1 MRRGPGRHRLHDAWW
16 TLILFAV
23 IGVAVLVTAVSFTG
37 SLRSTVPVTLA
48 ADRSGLVMDSG
59 AKVMMRGVQVGRV
72 AQIGRIEWAQNGASL
87 RLEIDPDQIRYIPA
101 NVEAQISA
109 TTAFGAKFVDL
120 VMPQNPS
127 RARLSAGAVLH
138 SKNVSTEINT
148 VFENVVDLLNMI
160 DPLKLNAVLTAVA
173 DAVRGQGERIGQ
185 ATTDLNEVLEA
196 LNARGDTIG
205 GNWRSLKNFTDTY
218 DAAAQDILTILN
230 AASTTSAT
238 VVNHSTQLDALLL
251 NAIGLSNAGT
261 NLLGSSRD
269 NLVGAADILAP
280 TTSLLFKYNP
290 EYTCFLQGAKWYL
303 DNGGYAAW
311 GGADGRTLQLDVA
324 LLFGNDPYVYPD
336 NLPVVAAK
344 GGPGGR
350 PGCGPLPDAT
360 HNFPVRQLV
369 TNTGWG
375 TGLDIRPNPGI
386 GHPCWA
392 NYFPVTRAVPEPP
405 SIRQCIPGPAIG
417 PNPAAGSS
425 HEGEPGGVVVR
436 LGVFLAVCLLTAFLL
451 IAVFGE
457 VRFGDGKT
465 YYAEFAN
472 VSNLRTGK
480 LVRIAGVEVGK
491 VTRISINPDATV
503 RVQFT
508 ADNSVTLTRGT
519 RAVIRYDNLFGDRYL
534 ALEEGAGGLAVL
546 RPGHTIPLAR
556 TQPALDLDALIG
568 GFKPLFRALNP
579 EQVNALSE
587 QLLHAFAGQ
596 GPTIGSLLAQSAAVT
611 NTLADRDRLI
621 GQVITNLNVV
631 LGSLGAHTDRLDQA
645 VTSLS
650 ALIHRLAQR
659 KTDISNAVAYT
670 NAAAGSVADLLSQAR
685 APLAKVVRETDRV
698 AGIAAA
704 DHDYLDNLLNTLPD
718 KYQALVRQGMYGDFF
733 AFYLCD
739 VVLKVN
745 GKGGQPVYIKLAGQ
759 DSGRCAPK

>member
-1 MRRGPGRHRLHDAWW
+1 MR
-16 TLILFAV
+16 
-23 IGVAVLVTAVSFTG
+23 
-37 SLRSTVPVTLA
+37 
-48 ADRSGLVMDSG
+48 
-59 AKVMMRGVQVGRV
+59 
-72 AQIGRIEWAQNGASL
+72 
-87 RLEIDPDQIRYIPA
+87 
-101 NVEAQISA
+101 
-109 TTAFGAKFVDL
+109 
-120 VMPQNPS
+120 
-127 RARLSAGAVLH
+127 
-138 SKNVSTEINT
+138 
-148 VFENVVDLLNMI
+148 ENL
-160 DPLKLNAVLTAVA
+160 
-173 DAVRGQGERIGQ
+173 
-185 ATTDLNEVLEA
+185 
-196 LNARGDTIG
+196 
-205 GNWRSLKNFTDTY
+205 
-218 DAAAQDILTILN
+218 
-230 AASTTSAT
+230 
-238 VVNHSTQLDALLL
+238 
-251 NAIGLSNAGT
+251 
-261 NLLGSSRD
+261 
-269 NLVGAADILAP
+269 
-280 TTSLLFKYNP
+280 
-290 EYTCFLQGAKWYL
+290 
-303 DNGGYAAW
+303 
-311 GGADGRTLQLDVA
+311 
-324 LLFGNDPYVYPD
+324 
-336 NLPVVAAK
+336 
-344 GGPGGR
+344 
-350 PGCGPLPDAT
+350 
-360 HNFPVRQLV
+360 
-369 TNTGWG
+369 
-375 TGLDIRPNPGI
+375 
-386 GHPCWA
+386 
-392 NYFPVTRAVPEPP
+392 
-405 SIRQCIPGPAIG
+405 
-417 PNPAAGSS
+417 
-425 HEGEPGGVVVR
+425 GGVVVR

-670 NAAAGSVADLLSQAR
+670 N
-685 APLAKVVRETDRV
+685 
-698 AGIAAA
+698 
-704 DHDYLDNLLNTLPD
+704 
-718 KYQALVRQGMYGDFF
+718 
-733 AFYLCD
+733 
-739 VVLKVN
+739 
-745 GKGGQPVYIKLAGQ
+745 
-759 DSGRCAPK
+759 